1 MKNDLLLPLVGTA
14 AMVVCCLL
22 PVLIVGGGAAGILA
36 WIGGLNPSLILAA
49 VGVGGVVAYYV
60 VRRGRKT
67 ADRRER
73 LPGAAPPAAQPNAVR
88 SSDDVYSNRSA
99 DDRAP
104 R

>member
-1 MKNDLLLPLVGTA
+1 MKNEPLGALLAVG
-14 AMVVCCLL
+14 AMVVCCVL

-36 WIGGLNPSLILAA
+36 WIGGLNTSLILAA

-67 ADRRER
+67 ADRHEG
-73 LPGAAPPAAQPNAVR
+73 LSGAVPPAAQLNAVR

-99 DDRAP
+99 DDRVP